1 VIPLPIETERLRLRA
16 WTREDEPTL
25 SALYT
30 DPEVMRYISLG
41 DATVPGL
48 LERYRRDQT
57 EHGFAFWALCTKEG
71 TVVGNVG
78 FHVLGPTGG
87 PELGWALAQE
97 AWGHGYATEAAQAC
111 INALF
116 AHTRHD
122 RIVALVDP
130 DNERSLRTAGRIG
143 MRRVEEIHH
152 RGQRH
157 VLFEVTRA

>member
-78 FHVLGPTGG
+78 LHVLGPTGG
-87 PELGWALAQE
+87 PELGWALAHE
-97 AWGHGYATEAAQAC
+97 AWGHGYATDSAQAC
-111 INALF
+111 I
-116 AHTRHD
+116 
-122 RIVALVDP
+122 
-130 DNERSLRTAGRIG
+130 SLRTAGRIG